1 MNDNL
6 ILGLAIGFIAGAI
19 LVRSNRQVNEMI
31 EDGKEKVK
39 ETIDKI

>member
-6 ILGLAIGFIAGAI
+6 ILGLAIGFAVGAI
-19 LVRSNRQVNEMI
+19 LVHSSDKAGQII
-31 EDGKEKVK
+31 EQGKQKVI